1 MSRSTRIILA
11 VMAIALFLC
20 CVAGLGV
27 ALLGTRL
34 VGRAVITDPDRVAT
48 VSSQIAD
55 FQIPPG
61 YEQMFASNVAGVK
74 MVALSPADPQ
84 AGFMVIMLLQ
94 LPAPTGSNQK
104 EMERQMARALAQ
116 QTGVGSADL
125 EVTGQEQVTI
135 KGETVA
141 LTVRDG
147 TTQDGQTLH
156 QVSGLFPG
164 QGGPTLLVITGLTED
179 WDQSAVDRFIASI
192 R

>member
-11 VMAIALFLC
+11 VIAIGLFLC
-20 CVAGLGV
+20 CVAGLGA

-61 YEQMFASNVAGVK
+61 YEEMFASNMAGMK
-74 MVALSPADPQ
+74 MVAIGPADPQ
-84 AGFMVIMLLQ
+84 ADLMVIMLLQ
-94 LPAPTGSNQK
+94 LPAPTGINQ
-104 EMERQMARALAQ
+104 EELERQMERALAQ
-116 QTGVGSADL
+116 QTGMGSADL
-125 EVTGQEQVTI
+125 DVTGEEQVTI
-135 KGETVA
+135 RGETIP

-147 TTQDGQTLH
+147 TTQDGQALH
-156 QVSGLFPG
+156 QISGLFPG
-164 QGGPTLLVITGLTED
+164 QGGPTLLMVTGLMDD

>member
-1 MSRSTRIILA
+1 MRRSTRIILA
-11 VMAIALFLC
+11 VIAIALFLC

-34 VGRAVITDPDRVAT
+34 IGRAVITDPDRVAII
-48 VSSQIAD
+48 SGQIASFD
-55 FQIPPG
+55 IPPG
-61 YEQMFASNVAGVK
+61 YEEMFASNVAGLK
-74 MVALSPADPQ
+74 MVTIGPADPQ

-104 EMERQMARALAQ
+104 EMERQMERALAQ
-116 QTGVGSADL
+116 QAGMGSADL

-147 TTQDGQTLH
+147 TAQDGQALH

-164 QGGPTLLVITGLTED
+164 QGGPTLLVITGPTED
-179 WDQSAVDRFIASI
+179 WDQSAVDRFVASI

>member
-11 VMAIALFLC
+11 VIAIALFLC
-20 CVAGLGV
+20 CVAGLVV

-34 VGRAVITDPDRVAT
+34 IGRAVITDPDRVAT
-48 VSSQIAD
+48 ISSQIASFD
-55 FQIPPG
+55 IPPG
-61 YEQMFASNVAGVK
+61 YKEMFASNVAGVK
-74 MVALSPADPQ
+74 MVTLSPADPQ

-94 LPAPTGSNQK
+94 LPAPTGRNQK
-104 EMERQMARALAQ
+104 EMERQMERALVQ

-147 TTQDGQTLH
+147 TTQDGQALH

>member
-34 VGRAVITDPDRVAT
+34 VGRAVITDPDRVAA

-74 MVALSPADPQ
+74 MVTLSPADPQ

-94 LPAPTGSNQK
+94 LPAPTGRNQK
-104 EMERQMARALAQ
+104 EMERQMERALVQ

-147 TTQDGQTLH
+147 TTQDGQALH

-179 WDQSAVDRFIASI
+179 WDQPAVDRFIASI